1 MDGQGDWLVSMDGY
15 SVNGVVT
22 KGETKVIPDTGT
34 LNHPMLSIIFSS
46 MSNL

>member
-1 MDGQGDWLVSMDGY
+1 MTGDGDWLVSMDGY

-34 LNHPMLSIIFSS
+34 LNHQCCCII
-46 MSNL
+46 LVLDQ